1 MSLQSL
7 YDDLADALRNGVI
20 NLTGAVTSD
29 LDLLLDAIGVAPAD
43 GVRVSGANL
52 SLGADA
58 VVLTGTAA
66 YRSFSWSATLTG
78 ESVPAGNRFSL
89 TLLGQDRDKAWTFGT
104 SFDRLPESKTIGARG
119 TMVRGPSVLAP
130 LVVQQPALSVTT
142 DPGGDGVPSPRL
154 EGWLVLTGSALETY
168 SGYLAAPRLRLDGHV
183 DFSDRAKPV
192 LGLRGA
198 APGADVDIPPAHVT
212 EVGIELRTDY
222 PDQEG
227 WMPLGTMSAAALY
240 AKTLLGSRDP
250 VELDVTAALLQ
261 GDAVW
266 PLSVGFPEPLSIAD
280 VIGLVTEA
288 VGVDDPG
295 LFSVPLAGDVL
306 DAMGLS
312 SVEFGV
318 IPPLGGR
325 RLDLSYLLIQFQS
338 KKPWKP
344 PIPLVTIEQVG
355 TGWNFHF
362 LGDDSYVTGDV
373 WGVLDL
379 LGDGRGEL
387 SEDLP
392 EIKLL
397 VAATLPDF
405 DILGATLEPIAVPL
419 QPVLERLLGGS
430 AGLDPDLAIERV
442 MVQASPKFQTYQA
455 SLSITGLWKLPVG
468 KVTFALERLFGDVV
482 ATQSKLTGSITGFA
496 AIEVADADAGTAK
509 KATFIVSAAYQG
521 TGVWRFEG
529 GLADGTLSVLDFA
542 WGLLGERP
550 GADLPQVE
558 LTALWLSYETS
569 EGRPYSARAALAVRW
584 QPELLGQKLSLVAKA
599 SVARRA
605 RTSASDEALALVLPE
620 RADGAPDMILE
631 GSLSGTF
638 TINRLAIT
646 AGVSFLDK
654 TTTYMFEVLW
664 NGVGVRA
671 ETRTLEKPT
680 RHQALAITLRGLTLG
695 GVVEYLIR
703 LANPNANFR
712 LEPPWNVLNSIDLSK
727 FTLLVDPK
735 YQSVELTYEVGLDLG
750 FMSVKTVGVRYDRS
764 SGTGTVKY
772 VLTGNML
779 GKPYTPGA
787 PLTWDAANDPPP
799 QVPGKG
805 VRMVDIRYLGMG
817 QHVALSAP
825 PKTFSVA
832 DVLAELRKEMKP
844 VADPN
849 ANPIPQSKL
858 RFDESSQWMLGLDIT
873 VIDTVSVGLVMH
885 DPDLYGIVV
894 GLSGAKAKALAGLK
908 FELLYKKVTDDV
920 GVFRVRLQI
929 PDAFRQINL
938 GYVSITLGVITVDVY
953 TNGDFMIDLGFPH
966 NRDFKDSFGLE
977 AGPFIGS
984 GGLYFGV
991 LSGATS
997 SRVPAITNGSFDP
1010 VIELGIGLAVGVGRT
1025 FNKGPLKAGL
1035 YVQVVAIFEGVFA
1048 WFNPTDAG
1056 ASSELYYWGRGSAGI
1071 IGKLYGSVDFKVI
1084 SIDVSIEASA
1094 IATLT
1099 FAAYRETLVELDVRV
1114 SVHASVKII
1123 FFRVSFSFGLQLR
1136 ASFTLGSRQA
1146 SPWTLADPNWKG
1158 PAGALGDAAVPQ
1170 WRHRAGVRELSREAF
1185 LTERHGRE
1193 AATALLAAGL
1203 AADVYDLHWD
1213 QVNVFPDGAVHPV
1226 TVKMLP
1232 AYAVDAVPVQWPGQ
1246 PVPPEGS
1253 TDYRIAFLLMAD
1265 DAVPPDAESFAERQA
1280 QTADRSA
1287 SARDV
1292 EDTSFNVLVD
1302 GLLRWALSALGL
1314 DPVNGTVSSG
1324 QLTELERQMDLPQ
1337 TANEGFEMDNL
1348 AGFLAKNVE
1357 LRVSGLP
1364 AGTPADASGTAFPIP
1379 PPLGWE
1385 AVEPGS
1391 DPSERIFQAFREIDA
1406 TYERE
1411 VAEYFA
1417 PLDPR
1422 RDGAQRRAAS
1432 PEDDDPESMATF
1444 VFRDYFLMVAK
1455 AAVQAA
1461 LDLLASFPYP
1471 VTGDSAATLD
1481 SICAAFHPVT
1491 VEYAKRAGDTVDQVA
1506 GFYGLSR
1513 GELLALNPGLP
1524 KALEDAAPGAPVAV
1538 KLGATPEGIAT
1549 ANPDW
1554 PLTSG
1559 LQDIALGDLVHQ
1571 VRADETFAGIATKL
1585 GADVEA
1591 WLQDVDLLAAPR
1603 LLRDGAPLAVPAG
1616 ATFHNADG
1624 LALDLAAAFL
1634 FVRLR
1639 EPNDVPLVEWY
1650 VEAVAQLN
1658 PNVVGDQLPPELFV
1672 PRAFEDLADPLT
1684 WRTQPGDTLSSV
1696 ASYYAIVQHQAAT
1709 PGFEGWLADVR
1720 ALNPG
1725 PDPIERVI
1733 LPATSTRI
1741 LGGERLVGLAL
1752 RLPLELPDPS
1762 QPGRYLTRDASFR
1775 RLVEGAPILS
1785 ELQPVTVPGCIA
1797 STAADQTL
1805 GSFAALYDLAP
1816 EDAGRRLAT
1825 VPGLLAKWTDHMLA
1839 IPHPGAVPIGSS
1851 ATETGPAELV
1861 PAVLR
1866 HRGAQIGGQV
1876 SRFMLH
1882 GLRMPAPE
1890 KGKDGR
1896 YHATGPMTGLYEL
1909 IGQQIVGPA
1918 PSPEPPPEP
1927 SPDPLEVTVKVY
1939 DTGVEWVKLYAS
1951 SALAGDEDLAPLVE
1965 LNPGLRHRDSVEGI
1979 VALTDPIAELVY
1991 QITEADL
1998 REWYPATKL
2007 EPVFDSPPAAL
2018 DPRRDVPVR
2027 HDLQQRV
2034 LWQTTETVALPDP
2047 KHVAAPLVGMPTVW
2061 PFPGGL
2067 VAAAEAFPTKDFA
2080 LCASD
2085 PQLGPSAEPAELS
2098 RYAWATTV
2106 ELAVRR
2112 IPGRP
2117 RTYELLGAD
2126 TAGRQVLLELW
2137 RYLIAPDPPDSATL
2151 HLLYQPPASTG
2162 LPSGYASAPL
2172 DAAATYLI
2180 KTNLSTE
2187 TRSGS
2192 AAAAEGGPPASAG
2205 EYYASIADA
2214 REFLRIAWECSVVG
2228 GGGYWLEYT
2237 AADGSG
2243 LPDSIFG
2250 AEGGAR
2256 LTLLVALARQTTAD
2270 PPSRMLHPF
2279 NNCAVVGESVDASGA
2294 SLFARVA
2301 DRSETVPQA
2310 TVSPGESGFRMQLQK
2325 PPPNT
2330 KSPDPPDPQITLRD
2344 LYSLIGYRL
2353 GQDTV
2358 FEESTEGRPIG
2369 PQTPPEP
2376 LHPGEPDADED
2387 VWDVFQVV
2395 PLSRFAVDRPLPVVD
2410 GLPDSAADPYAG
2422 VRLVNTPGGQVM
2434 ASAPALLTFRDI
2446 LGNAS
2451 LGSGE
2456 PGGPDVVSLPG
2467 GYTDPVIGVSA
2478 WPATTTSFRV
2488 RPGTPGALLAA
2499 RLALQASTHVA
2510 AASQRASEA
2519 AATAAGQLPR
2529 FTAVYYQLGQAD
2541 VRAALWTTLEEG
2553 EDGPARLDVE
2563 LGPLRDF
2570 AAGACAWL
2578 ATAAALVDVPIDPS
2592 QSPTLADVSERH
2604 GVGFQALA
2612 AANAG
2617 VRLDRLFT
2625 PPPDPAAPPR
2635 DFTVPVYAPFR
2646 DGESVASLV
2655 PPGGDPVRVLKDGE
2669 NGSLP
2674 LRAGTELV
2682 VPERFA
2688 AVPPD
2693 PLPPGQPKSL
2703 AELAADIGVTVPS
2716 LARANAARPGL
2727 LRVGFVFTCNE
2738 VEVEVTPEHPDVT
2751 LDDVAATLQANG
2763 VPYDGAMVAGAN
2775 AALPGMFRPDVE
2787 LAVDRY
2793 LIRPGDT
2800 LDHNHSG
2807 VSVADLPDANAAVV
2821 DLFDAG
2827 APVYIAHL
2835 LRTDLLDR
2843 PLTAFSEAYGVPPAQ
2858 LLRHNRDVPLATPPE
2873 PLPEGPWPAVPGQAA
2888 LPEDAAGLRV
2898 PYRIPPD
2905 ARLADVAALF
2915 MNADPAAASA
2925 ALALAQANL
2934 ELPGVIA
2941 GGKSIEAGGQTVS
2954 TEPRDSFAA
2963 VLARFDPSVPLSDVV
2978 AYVAERPGYLAAGAL
2993 LLCPPAVLPTGG
3005 PVSPLD
3011 AAARYGVEVAEIA
3024 TANAALAGLVAP
3036 GAELSL
3042 TAGDGRIVTVT
3053 TGPADSLNSLVWRFA
3068 RAELETTVV
3077 EAVTENADVPLLS
3090 GGAALLLAPAAAEP
3104 KAPIG
3109 VDGWR
3114 FPGAIFPLHVWLEIG
3129 RDPRLVVPA
3138 LRGTEA
3144 EPAPAVRDR
3153 SALPPLPAAA
3163 DDSSRALALERF
3175 AAELRTAI
3183 PALRAATGK
3192 VLSEQREANPADVW
3206 AMAFGPGYL
3215 EEVRVA
3221 PRAEAGTTP
3230 EYFALRPLTNSLVS
3244 RKDVGIAPLVDGALG
3259 TPVPTNFQGIDMETW
3274 AARFLADVDL
3284 FLSAPYAAAVYRTAK
3299 RACLETVLAAKRDLA
3314 GAIVKGLDYVLDRGQ
3329 ADPGAGDPPPDWR
3342 SASES
3347 LRQRLLVG
3355 LAAGY
3360 TTDVV
3365 VQYGADVKS
3374 PWKTDS
3380 ARLSG
3385 AGKLPGDP
3393 AGEQRRTAVSSAKTS
3408 LAEGSSYVNFLVSV
3422 AEEGRQRSVK
3432 LPLDYAVNEVE
3443 FGVAD
3448 VVSGYQSSN
3457 WLSFVLPFAD
3467 DPPPGVSFE
3476 LGTPDAPLPLRAYPP
3491 LPALLGQESRPSDRD
3506 PQRVEDALRWDY
3518 AFTYQHQSMAPD
3530 RIVLT
3535 VEFNQPPRVGAP
3547 GDGED
3552 DLFARLAQ
3560 YVAVAPELWEALEAL
3575 ADPGRTP
3582 DTKVENAIETFAD
3595 LAAHV
3600 AARWADHWAPAE
3612 ARGETAAPG
3621 GPAPET
3627 YGFTARLD
3635 PEWDPVDARWYYK
3648 ALVLSRDR
3656 PQGPLGWPAMGYFE
3670 PGQPVVD
3677 LGPGVD
3683 VGEERSYAFPPKVE
3697 AFGLLGYEMRF
3708 ERLHVASYQTAQSEV
3723 QVTRNAQLLDH
3734 GPKTRAGFV
3743 YQTQTLA
3750 FPSPTAPLLSWDRPF
3765 AIGPWVD
3772 PVADNPLVPVFE
3784 AMFDGDDSARKI
3796 DCAILYG
3803 YELGGTPPDALVTY
3817 LPVKFRPKF
3826 DYAPGTPK
3834 EIAEA
3839 VAEWEGEQQPA
3850 TDGAEWVFGLSLY
3863 STVVPTDE
3871 RPLLQLRRLSSRVPA
3886 PGPGRA

>member
-7 YDDLADALRNGVI
+7 YDDLAAALHDGVI
-20 NLTGAVTSD
+20 DLTGTVAPD
-29 LDLLLDAIGVAPAD
+29 LDRLLEAIGVAPGD
-43 GVRVSGANL
+43 GVRVSGASL
-52 SLGADA
+52 SLGTDA

-66 YRSFSWSATLTG
+66 YRSFQWSATLTG
-78 ESVPAGNRFSL
+78 EPVPAGNRFSL
-89 TLLGQDRDKAWTFGT
+89 TLLGQDRDRTWTFGT
-104 SFDRLPESKTIGARG
+104 SFDTLPQSRTIGPKR
-119 TMVRGPSVLAP
+119 TLVTGPSVLAP
-130 LVVQQPALSVTT
+130 MVVQQPALSVTT
-142 DPGGDGVPSPRL
+142 DPDGAALPSPRL
-154 EGWLVLTGSALETY
+154 EGWLVLSGSALETY

-183 DFSDRAKPV
+183 DFRDRAKPV
-192 LGLRGA
+192 LRLRGA

-222 PDQEG
+222 PDREG
-227 WMPLGTMSAAALY
+227 WKPLGTMSAAALY

-250 VELDVTAALLQ
+250 LELDVSAALLQ

-325 RLDLSYLLIQFQS
+325 RLGLSHMLIQFQS
-338 KKPWKP
+338 KKAWKP

-362 LGDDSYVTGDV
+362 DGDDSYVTGDV

-379 LGDGRGEL
+379 LGEGRGEPT
-387 SEDLP
+387 EDMP

-397 VAATLPDF
+397 VAATIPDF
-405 DILGATLEPIAVPL
+405 DILGATLEPIPVPL

-430 AGLDPDLAIERV
+430 AAGLDPDLAIERV
-442 MVQASPKFQTYQA
+442 VVQASPKFQTYQA
-455 SLSITGLWKLPVG
+455 SLSITGLFKLSVG
-468 KVTFALERLFGDVV
+468 KVTFALERLLGDVV
-482 ATQSKLTGSITGFA
+482 VTQSRLTGSISGFA
-496 AIEVADADAGTAK
+496 AIEVDDAEARGAK
-509 KATFIVSAAYQG
+509 KANFIVSAAYRG

-550 GADLPQVE
+550 GADLPQID
-558 LTALWLSYETS
+558 LTELWLTYETS
-569 EGRPYSARAALAVRW
+569 EGRPYSARGALAVRW

-599 SVARRA
+599 SVARRV

-620 RADGAPDMILE
+620 RADAAPDMILE

-638 TINRLAIT
+638 TISRLTVT

-664 NGVGVRA
+664 DGVGVRA
-671 ETRTLEKPT
+671 ETRTLEQPT

-727 FTLLVDPK
+727 FTLVVDPK

-750 FMSVKTVGVRYDRS
+750 FMSVKTVGLRYDRS

-787 PLTWDAANDPPP
+787 PLTWDAVNDPPP

-805 VRMVDIRYLGMG
+805 VRLVDIRYLGMG

-844 VADPN
+844 VADPT

-894 GLSGAKAKALAGLK
+894 GLSGAKAKALAGLR

-938 GYVSITLGVITVDVY
+938 GYVAITLGVITVDVY

-1084 SIDVSIEASA
+1084 SVDVSIEASA

-1114 SVHASVKII
+1114 SVHASVKIV

-1146 SPWTLADPNWKG
+1146 SPWKLADPNWKG

-1170 WRHRAGVRELSREAF
+1170 WRHRAGVRQLSRQAF
-1185 LTERHGRE
+1185 LAERHGRE
-1193 AATALLAAGL
+1193 AAAALLAAG
-1203 AADVYDLHWD
+1203 AAANVYDLHWD

-1246 PVPPEGS
+1246 PVPSEGS
-1253 TDYRIAFLLMAD
+1253 AEYRIAFLLMAD
-1265 DAVPPDAESFAERQA
+1265 DAVPPEAESFAERQVQSA
-1280 QTADRSA
+1280 GRSA
-1287 SARDV
+1287 TARDV

-1302 GLLRWALSALGL
+1302 ALLRWALSAIGL
-1314 DPVNGTVSSG
+1314 DPVNGTVSAG
-1324 QLTELERQMDLPQ
+1324 QLTELERQMDLPE
-1337 TANEGFEMDNL
+1337 TANEGFAMGNL
-1348 AGFLAKNVE
+1348 AGFLARNVE
-1357 LRVSGLP
+1357 LRVSGMP
-1364 AGTPADASGTAFPIP
+1364 AGERPDASGTAFPIP

-1385 AVEPGS
+1385 AVEPES
-1391 DPSERIFQAFREIDA
+1391 DPAERRFQAFREIDA

-1422 RDGAQRRAAS
+1422 QDGAQRAAAT

-1471 VTGDSAATLD
+1471 VAGDSAETLD
-1481 SICAAFHPVT
+1481 AICAEFHPVA

-1538 KLGATPEGIAT
+1538 KLGATPEGVAA

-1554 PLTSG
+1554 PLTAG
-1559 LQDIALGDLVHQ
+1559 LEDIALGDLVHQ
-1571 VRADETFAGIATKL
+1571 VRADETFAGIAAKL

-1591 WLQDVDLLAAPR
+1591 WLQDLDLLATPR

-1639 EPNDVPLVEWY
+1639 EPDDVPLVEWY
-1650 VEAVAQLN
+1650 VEAVARLN
-1658 PNVVGDQLPPELFV
+1658 PDVVGDQLPAEVLV
-1672 PRAFEDLADPLT
+1672 PRAFEDLSDPLT
-1684 WRTQPGDTLSSV
+1684 WRTQPGDTLSSI
-1696 ASYYAIVQHQAAT
+1696 AAYHAAVQHQTAT
-1709 PGFEGWLADVR
+1709 PGFEGWLADLR

-1725 PDPIERVI
+1725 PDPVARVI
-1733 LPATSTRI
+1733 LPATSTPI

-1762 QPGRYLTRDASFR
+1762 QPGGYLPRDASFR

-1785 ELQPVTVPGCIA
+1785 ELQPVTVPGCTA
-1797 STAADQTL
+1797 STVAEQTL

-1816 EDAGRRLAT
+1816 EDAGRRLAA
-1825 VPGLLAKWTDHMLA
+1825 VPGVLAAWTDHTLA
-1839 IPHPGAVPIGSS
+1839 IPHPGAVAIGSS
-1851 ATETGPAELV
+1851 ATESAPAELV

-1890 KGKDGR
+1890 KGDDGR

-1909 IGQQIVGPA
+1909 IGQQITGPA
-1918 PSPEPPPEP
+1918 PAPEPPAEPTPPER
-1927 SPDPLEVTVKVY
+1927 LEVTVKVY
-1939 DTGVEWVKLYAS
+1939 DTGVDWVKLYAS
-1951 SALAGDEDLAPLVE
+1951 SVLTGGEDLAPLAG

-1979 VALTDPIAELVY
+1979 IALTDPVAELVY
-1991 QITEADL
+1991 QITDADL
-1998 REWYPATKL
+1998 HEWYPATKL
-2007 EPVFDSPPAAL
+2007 EPVFDSAPAAL

-2027 HDLQQRV
+2027 HDLQQRI
-2034 LWQTTETVALPDP
+2034 LWQTTEAVALPDP
-2047 KHVAAPLVGMPTVW
+2047 AHVAAPLVGMPTVW
-2061 PFPGGL
+2061 PFPAGL
-2067 VAAAEAFPTKDFA
+2067 VAAAEAFPTRDFA

-2085 PQLGPSAEPAELS
+2085 PQLGPSAEPSELS

-2106 ELAVRR
+2106 ELGVRR

-2137 RYLIAPDPPDSATL
+2137 RYLTDPDPPDSATL

-2172 DAAATYLI
+2172 DATATYLV

-2192 AAAAEGGPPASAG
+2192 LRVAEGAPPPSAG

-2214 REFLRIAWECSVVG
+2214 LEFLTIAWECSVVG

-2256 LTLLVALARQTTAD
+2256 LTLLAALARQTTAD
-2270 PPSRMLHPF
+2270 PPSRLLHPF

-2294 SLFARVA
+2294 SLFARIA

-2310 TVSPGESGFRMQLQK
+2310 TVSPGESGFRMQLRK
-2325 PPPNT
+2325 PPPNPT
-2330 KSPDPPDPQITLRD
+2330 PPDPQIALRD
-2344 LYSLIGYRL
+2344 LYSLVGYRL
-2353 GQDTV
+2353 GADTV
-2358 FEESTEGRPIG
+2358 FEESREGRPIG

-2395 PLSRFAVDRPLPVVD
+2395 PLSRFAADRPLPEVD
-2410 GLPDSAADPYAG
+2410 GLPNPAADPYAG
-2422 VRLVNTPGGQVM
+2422 VRLVDTPDGQVM
-2434 ASAPALLTFRDI
+2434 ASAPALLTFRDV

-2451 LGSGE
+2451 LGRE
-2456 PGGPDVVSLPG
+2456 EAGGPDAVPLPG

-2478 WPATTTSFRV
+2478 WPATTASFRIG
-2488 RPGTPGALLAA
+2488 PGEPGALLTG

-2519 AATAAGQLPR
+2519 GATAAGQLPR

-2541 VRAALWTTLEEG
+2541 VRAALWTTLEEA

-2578 ATAAALVDVPIDPS
+2578 ATAAALVDVPIDPA

-2604 GVGFQALA
+2604 GVGFEALA
-2612 AANAG
+2612 AANGG

-2625 PPPDPAAPPR
+2625 PPPDPAAPPG

-2655 PPGGDPVRVLKDGE
+2655 PPGDDPVEVLKDAE
-2669 NGSLP
+2669 NASLP

-2688 AVPPD
+2688 TVPPD

-2703 AELAADIGVTVPS
+2703 AELAADIGVTAPS

-2727 LRVGFVFTCNE
+2727 LRVGFVFTCND

-2751 LDDVAATLQANG
+2751 LDDVAATLRANG
-2763 VPYDGAMVAGAN
+2763 VPYDGAMAAGAN
-2775 AALPGMFRPDVE
+2775 AALPGMFRPGVD

-2793 LIRPGDT
+2793 LIRAGDT
-2800 LDHNHSG
+2800 LAENHSG
-2807 VSVADLPDANAAVV
+2807 VSVANLPDENATVA

-2827 APVYIAHL
+2827 APVYVAHL

-2843 PLTAFSEAYGVPPAQ
+2843 SLSAFSEAYGVPPDQ
-2858 LLRHNRDVPLATPPE
+2858 LLRHNRHVPLATPPQ
-2873 PLPEGPWPAVPGQAA
+2873 PLPEGEWPAVPGHAA

-2915 MNADPAAASA
+2915 MNADPAAPSA
-2925 ALALAQANL
+2925 AVALAQANL

-2941 GGKSIEAGGQTVS
+2941 GGKTIEAGGQTVS
-2954 TEPRDSFAA
+2954 TEPGDSFGA
-2963 VLARFDPSVPLSDVV
+2963 VLARFDPSVPLADVV
-2978 AYVAERPGYLAAGAL
+2978 AYVAERPAYLAGAL
-2993 LLCPPAVLPTGG
+2993 LLCPPAVLPAGG
-3005 PVSPLD
+3005 PLSPLD
-3011 AAARYGVEVAEIA
+3011 VAARYGVEVAEIA

-3053 TGPADSLNSLVWRFA
+3053 TGAADSLNSLVWRFA
-3068 RAELETTVV
+3068 RAGVETTVA
-3077 EAVTENADVPLLS
+3077 EAVTENADAPLFA
-3090 GGAALLLAPAAAEP
+3090 GGAALLLAPAAAE
-3104 KAPIG
+3104 ARSPIG
-3109 VDGWR
+3109 AGGWR
-3114 FPGAIFPLHVWLEIG
+3114 FPGAIFPLHVWLEIA

-3138 LRGTEA
+3138 LRGSEA

-3175 AAELRTAI
+3175 ATELRTAI
-3183 PALRAATGK
+3183 PVLRAATGK

-3206 AMAFGPGYL
+3206 AMAFGAGYV

-3221 PRAEAGTTP
+3221 PRAQAGTMP

-3244 RKDVGIAPLVDGALG
+3244 RKDVGIAPLVDGTLA
-3259 TPVPTNFQGIDMETW
+3259 TPVPMNFQGIDMETW

-3284 FLSAPYAAAVYRTAK
+3284 FLSAPYAAGVYRTAK
-3299 RACLETVLAAKRDLA
+3299 RASLEKALAAKRELA
-3314 GAIVKGLDYVLDRGQ
+3314 GAIVRGLDYVLDLGQ
-3329 ADPGAGDPPPDWR
+3329 PDPNVVDPPADWR

-3355 LAAGY
+3355 LADGY

-3365 VQYGADVKS
+3365 VQYGTQVKS
-3374 PWKTDS
+3374 PWKTDW

-3385 AGKLPGDP
+3385 AGRLPGDP
-3393 AGEQRRTAVSSAKTS
+3393 SGEQRRTAVSSAKTS

-3422 AEEGRQRSVK
+3422 AEEGRQRSVR

-3443 FGVAD
+3443 FAVAD

-3457 WLSFVLPFAD
+3457 WLSFVLPFAH

-3491 LPALLGQESRPSDRD
+3491 LPALLGQESPPSDTD
-3506 PQRVEDALRWDY
+3506 PQSVEDALRWDY

-3530 RIVLT
+3530 RLALT
-3535 VEFNQPPRVGAP
+3535 VDFNQPPRLGDP

-3552 DLFARLAQ
+3552 DLFAQLAQ
-3560 YVAVAPELWEALEAL
+3560 YVAVAPELWEALDAL

-3582 DTKVENAIETFAD
+3582 DTKVENAIGTFAD
-3595 LAAHV
+3595 LAARV
-3600 AARWADHWAPAE
+3600 AARWSDHWSPEDGRVE
-3612 ARGETAAPG
+3612 ASALG
-3621 GPAPET
+3621 GPTPET

-3635 PEWDPVDARWYYK
+3635 SEWDPVDARWYYT

-3656 PQGPLGWPAMGYFE
+3656 ADGPLGWPSMGYFE

-3683 VGEERSYAFPPKVE
+3683 VTGGRRYAFPPKVE

-3723 QVTRNAQLLDH
+3723 QVTRNAQLLDG
-3734 GPKTRAGFV
+3734 GPPTRAGFV

-3765 AIGPWVD
+3765 EIAPWID
-3772 PVADNPLVPVFE
+3772 PDTDNPLVPVFQ
-3784 AMFDGDDSARKI
+3784 AMFDGDASGRKI

-3826 DYAPGTPK
+3826 DYAEGTPK
-3834 EIAEA
+3834 EIADA
-3839 VAEWEGEQQPA
+3839 VAAWQAEQQPA

-3871 RPLLQLRRLSSRVPA
+3871 RPLLQLRRLSSRVS
-3886 PGPGRA
+3886 GPGSGQA